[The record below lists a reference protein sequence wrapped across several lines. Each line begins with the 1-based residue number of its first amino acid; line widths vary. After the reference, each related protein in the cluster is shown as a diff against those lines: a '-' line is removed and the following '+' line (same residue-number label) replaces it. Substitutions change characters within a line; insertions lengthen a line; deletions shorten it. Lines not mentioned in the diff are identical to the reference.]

1 MTMRR
6 KIRLVWLSSS
16 LAVWAAP
23 ALAQPPSVP
32 AGPIT
37 LVEGVRQSLTQAR
50 NVQIANEQVK
60 ADEGAIRQ
68 AKGAFDFV
76 FQINPLFEQAW
87 KARTGQDL
95 DIKQSHGG
103 SGAQARSV
111 LEGNQ
116 ADVVTLALAND
127 IDQLAAGRGDLP
139 LCPPSVDGGF
149 SSYTVTLPGSVLPVP
164 LCRPASLALGTP
176 QADDSLTTDPTLQI
190 RQALPFDPLSTLQLQ
205 LLLSNALRAQISTV
219 ALNAREEGNE
229 ALLTL
234 QQAAE
239 LVQEKAG
246 LVFIRLGDLPKLVDA
261 NTASLS
267 GSLAKPLRN
276 GSFFQFTATFDGR
289 ATIYRNKPIDPTFG
303 GSDVRNR
310 FGNKLELAWTQ
321 PLKRGRGSDTVE
333 AAERAAKKTMEADQF
348 NFQQTAADQALT
360 TADAYFQLIAAQDS
374 LRLVGASLATQRQ
387 LLDTTTRLVAAGE
400 VPNAELARAR
410 ANIAQR
416 ESNVASA
423 RLDVL
428 NAQAALADAMTLPGS
443 ALGGLIAADTFPV
456 APAEIDLDALGQQ
469 AATKRSDLKAFAAFR
484 DTSQIL
490 LTAARLDTRSR
501 WDVRVSGGFGQAF
514 FSPTFHS
521 LFDENGVHV
530 TNDDYREYYN
540 LGGISKA
547 FKQKWEPLASVVV
560 SIELPWGNNQRLG
573 RFDQARATARQSD
586 IRLKDLGRTI
596 QNNVPM
602 IAEEVRKARA
612 EWIQR
617 QDAVVEYENTWDA
630 SQRLR
635 AAGELSLIDTFFTEQ
650 QLTDARLALVQA
662 KRAYASAVAHF
673 RRETGTLVDFPQ
685 WSQAQPNLAGIVAT
699 P

>member
-6 KIRLVWLSSS
+6 TIRFVWLSAC
-16 LAVWAAP
+16 LAVSAAP
-23 ALAQPPSVP
+23 ALAQTPMPAPP

-37 LVEGVRQSLTQAR
+37 LAEGVRTSLAQAR
-50 NVQIANEQVK
+50 FVLLANEQVK
-60 ADEGAIRQ
+60 ADAGAIRQ
-68 AKGAFDFV
+68 AKGAFDVV
-76 FQINPLFEQAW
+76 FQIGPLFEHREDPIENTQFFDQERVKRGFA
-87 KARTGQDL
+87 KGLRDGF
-95 DIKQSHGG
+95 
-103 SGAQARSV
+103 GAVAKS
-111 LEGNQ
+111 LG
-116 ADVVTLALAND
+116 
-127 IDQLAAGRGDLP
+127 DQLAKGRGDLP
-139 LCPPSVDGGF
+139 LCPIDVDNGF
-149 SSYTVTLPGSVLPVP
+149 SSYTVTLPGSVVPVP
-164 LCRPASLALGTP
+164 LCRPASLALGSA
-176 QADDSLTTDPTLQI
+176 QSDDSNVTDPTLQL

-239 LVQEKAG
+239 LVEEKAG
-246 LVFIRLGDLPKLVDA
+246 LVFFRLGDLPKLVDA
-261 NTASLS
+261 NTVSLS
-267 GSLAKPLRN
+267 GSLRKALRS
-276 GSFFQFTATFDGR
+276 GSFVQFTATFDGR
-289 ATIYRNKPIDPTFG
+289 ATLYRNKPIDPTFG

-321 PLKRGRGSDTVE
+321 PLRRGRGSDTVE
-333 AAERAAKKTMEADQF
+333 AAERAAKKTLEADQF
-348 NFQQTAADQALT
+348 NFQQTASDQALT
-360 TADAYFQLIAAQDS
+360 TSDAYFQLIAAQDS
-374 LRLVGASLATQRQ
+374 LRLVTASLATQRQ

-400 VPNAELARAR
+400 VPNADLARVR

-416 ESNVASA
+416 ETNIASA
-423 RLDVL
+423 RLDIL
-428 NAQAALADAMTLPGS
+428 DAQAALADAMALPAGS
-443 ALGGLIAADTFPV
+443 IVGLTAADTFPV
-456 APAEIDLDALGQQ
+456 APAELDLDALSQQ
-469 AATKRSDLKAFAAFR
+469 AMARRSDLKAFSAFR
-484 DTSQIL
+484 DTSRIL

-501 WDVRVSGGFGQAF
+501 WDVRASGGFGQAF
-514 FSPTFHS
+514 FSPTFHT
-521 LFDENGVHV
+521 LGDENGVHL

-540 LGGISKA
+540 LGGITKA

-560 SIELPWGNNQRLG
+560 TIELPWGNNTRLG

-586 IRLKDLGRTI
+586 IRLADLGRTI

-602 IAEEVRKARA
+602 IAEDVRKARA

-617 QDAVVEYENTWDA
+617 QDAVVDYENTWDA
-630 SQRLR
+630 TQRLR

-685 WSQAQPNLAGIVAT
+685 WSTAQPNLAGIVAT